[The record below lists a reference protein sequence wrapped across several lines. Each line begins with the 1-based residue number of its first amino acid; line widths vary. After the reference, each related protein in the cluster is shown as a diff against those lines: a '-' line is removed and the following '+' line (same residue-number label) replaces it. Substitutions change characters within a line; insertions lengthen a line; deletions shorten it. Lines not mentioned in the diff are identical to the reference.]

1 VVSPD
6 GTWPEENRPE
16 GGRTALFAGA
26 ALVIAV
32 GFGVLGFLT
41 SPDEPVA
48 VATTTSHTTTT
59 IPEIQPPIDPDNFTV
74 GQIATGQPLHW
85 ERVGSYPGH
94 PLALTEHDGAMYLF
108 TSPTSPY
115 RYERGGL
122 DGWRSSDGADWEALG
137 RVIDD
142 GYRVSIVRSTDHGL
156 VAAGTNA
163 DGSSLVIWTSSN
175 GKRWESVEFSDETDF
190 WPNRHYPL
198 AIGAN
203 EDLLVVATNHTL
215 DGQALI
221 QGKLDEAGIA
231 VNLSEL
237 GWSTDWRGDEGHWL
251 VLHAPL
257 GLQAMEI
264 PLDQFD
270 LSPDEL
276 QWIVGS
282 QPVGQEAGIW
292 VRSGEGDW
300 ALASIEG
307 VDWIESIVTRA
318 DGSMV
323 MVGWGPAGRVSRLSR
338 DGVIWAD
345 YDADP
350 EPRVMDRWG
359 SRLVG
364 IEDFS
369 RPELLVSD
377 DGVSWEQMGLAD
389 RFPSPIQWHVG
400 SLGSG
405 DDGVALSV
413 TGYHNPMPVDVPEM
427 PSEITT
433 EEGHVLSLD
442 LMRGVIELTAHDNTY
457 SWDLY
462 RTDLDAGIEVDPV
475 ARTVTLSDTDT
486 GEVLAALSFEDLT
499 RAERDYYTERFQHEE
514 HLALV
519 FTADGSE
526 WIIQPATTAF
536 DGVTWVAS
544 FEVAF
549 GHLYAAVFDPAEAY
563 NPFVDEF
570 EFQLW
575 VAEIP

>member
-6 GTWPEENRPE
+6 GTRSEENRPE

-26 ALVIAV
+26 VLVIAV

-48 VATTTSHTTTT
+48 VETTTSTTT
-59 IPEIQPPIDPDNFTV
+59 IPEIQPPIDPENFTV
-74 GQIATGQPLHW
+74 GQIATGPPLHW
-85 ERVGSYPGH
+85 ERVGSHTGY

-115 RYERGGL
+115 QFERGGL
-122 DGWRSSDGADWEALG
+122 DGWRSSDGVDWEPLG

-142 GYRVSIVRSTDHGL
+142 GYRVSILRSTDHGL

-175 GKRWESVEFSDETDF
+175 GERWESVEFSDEPDF

-203 EDLLVVATNHTL
+203 EDLVVVATNHEL

-231 VNLSEL
+231 VNLSEF
-237 GWSTDWRGDEGHWL
+237 GWSTEWRGEEGHWL
-251 VLHAPL
+251 VLQAPL
-257 GLQAMEI
+257 GLRAMEI
-264 PLDQFD
+264 PLDRFG

-282 QPVGQEAGIW
+282 QPARQEAGIW

-323 MVGWGPAGRVSRLSR
+323 MVGWGPAGRISRLSR
-338 DGVIWAD
+338 DGILWTD
-345 YDADP
+345 YDANP
-350 EPRVMDRWG
+350 EPRIMDRWG

-364 IEDFS
+364 IKDFG
-369 RPELLVSD
+369 RPELLVSN

-389 RFPSPIQWHVG
+389 RFPLPIQWHVG
-400 SLGSG
+400 SFGSG

-413 TGYHNPMPVDVPEM
+413 IGYHDEMSFEVPEM
-427 PSEITT
+427 SSEITT
-433 EEGHVLSLD
+433 QEGHVLSLN
-442 LMRGVIELTAHDNTY
+442 LMAGVIKLTVGDDAH
-457 SWDLY
+457 SWDLHG
-462 RTDLDAGIEVDPV
+462 TDRAGLEVDPV
-475 ARTVTLSDTDT
+475 ARTVTLSDPDT
-486 GEVLAALSFEDLT
+486 GEVLAALSFEELI
-499 RAERDYYTERFQHEE
+499 RAERDYYTSRFQHEE

-519 FTADGSE
+519 FTADGSD

-536 DGVTWVAS
+536 GGATWVAS
-544 FEVAF
+544 LEVAL
-549 GHLYAAVFDPAEAY
+549 GHLYAAVLEPREVY
-563 NPFVDEF
+563 NPFVDEVEF
-570 EFQLW
+570 ELW

>member
-6 GTWPEENRPE
+6 GTRSEENRPE

-26 ALVIAV
+26 VLIIAV

-48 VATTTSHTTTT
+48 VETTTSTTT

-74 GQIATGQPLHW
+74 GQITTGPPLHW
-85 ERVGSYPGH
+85 ERVGSYPGY

-115 RYERGGL
+115 RLERGGL
-122 DGWRSSDGADWEALG
+122 DGWRSSDGTDWESLG

-156 VAAGTNA
+156 IAAGTND

-175 GKRWESVEFSDETDF
+175 GDRWESVEFSDEPDF

-203 EDLLVVATNHTL
+203 EDLVVVATNHTL

-221 QGKLDEAGIA
+221 QRKLDEAGIE
-231 VNLSEL
+231 VDLSEF
-237 GWSTDWRGDEGHWL
+237 GWSTEWRGDEGHWL
-251 VLHAPL
+251 VLQAPL
-257 GLQAMEI
+257 GLRAMEI
-264 PLDQFD
+264 PLDQLD
-270 LSPDEL
+270 LSGDEL
-276 QWIVGS
+276 QWIVGR
-282 QPVGQEAGIW
+282 QPAGQEAGIW
-292 VRSGEGDW
+292 VRSGDGDW
-300 ALASIEG
+300 ALASIKG
-307 VDWIESIVTRA
+307 VDWIDSIVTRA
-318 DGSMV
+318 DGSMI
-323 MVGWGPAGRVSRLSR
+323 MVGWGPAGRISRLSR
-338 DGVIWAD
+338 DGILWTD

-350 EPRVMDRWG
+350 EPQIMDRWG
-359 SRLVG
+359 ARLVG
-364 IEDFS
+364 IEDFG

-405 DDGVALSV
+405 EDGVALSV
-413 TGYHNPMPVDVPEM
+413 IGYRDEVSFDVPEM
-427 PSEITT
+427 FSEITT
-433 EEGHVLSLD
+433 KEGHGLSLN
-442 LMRGVIELTAHDNTY
+442 LMAGVIKLTADDDVH
-457 SWDLY
+457 SWDLHG
-462 RTDLDAGIEVDPV
+462 TDRAGLEVDPV
-475 ARTVTLSDTDT
+475 ARTVTFSDPDT
-486 GEVLAALSFEDLT
+486 GEVLTALSFEELV
-499 RAERDYYTERFQHEE
+499 RVERDFYTSRFHQEE

-519 FTADGSE
+519 FTADGSD

-536 DGVTWVAS
+536 GGATWAAS
-544 FEVAF
+544 LEVAF
-549 GHLYAAVFDPAEAY
+549 GHLYAAALEPREVY
-563 NPFVDEF
+563 NPFVDEVVF
-570 EFQLW
+570 ELW